1 MEPIVSPA
9 FTRAAR
15 AVLTGAV
22 VALAVPRSIHAQ
34 ISNAEYATRRS
45 ALSERIDSGVVV
57 AFGGVE
63 PVDYWPTFHQLP
75 AFYYLTGYGETDA
88 VLLMVKRGGAVAST
102 MFVPTRTPVAER
114 WLGARARP
122 ADLQARI
129 GIPGRDAAQLQGAVD
144 SLAQA
149 GLPFYVV
156 PDVRTADYAEEDSL
170 TRGGRFLAQLR
181 LAHPWLVTRSLDST
195 INRLRA
201 RKSAAEIAL
210 LRKAVEIS
218 VRAHTEAM
226 KATAPGCGEYEI
238 QALLEGTFR
247 RFGGDRPGYGSIV
260 GSGPNATILHYMED
274 SRVMRDGELLLIDAA
289 TSFAHYAADVTRTLP
304 VNGRFTPAQRDI
316 YQIVLEAQ
324 DAFVRQIK
332 PGAGVQVASDSGR
345 AVVAKGLARL
355 GLIEAADATVDPP
368 EGARCPS
375 GACLQVQMFA
385 LHGYGGHGIG
395 LEVHDPAQYYGPE
408 GRFGVGDV
416 FTVEPGIYV
425 SPDLLGSLPDT
436 PKNRAFLAKVR
447 PAVEKYK
454 GIGVRLEDDYALTEK
469 GLEWLSEGSPRE
481 IERVESL
488 MRGREIEL
496 PGGGACGRP
505 KT

>member
-1 MEPIVSPA
+1 VPLMP
-9 FTRAAR
+9 FRAAR
-15 AVLTGAV
+15 AMLTGV
-22 VALAVPRSIHAQ
+22 VAALAVAHLAHAQ
-34 ISNAEYATRRS
+34 ISNAEYAGRRA
-45 ALSERIDSGVVV
+45 ALAASIDSGVVV
-57 AFGGVE
+57 AFGAVE
-63 PVDYWPTFHQLP
+63 PVTYWPTFQQLP
-75 AFYYLTGYGETDA
+75 SFYYFTGFGETDA
-88 VLLMVKRGGAVAST
+88 VLLMVKREGVVTST
-102 MFVPTRTPVAER
+102 MFVPTRTPMAER

-122 ADLQARI
+122 ADLEVGI
-129 GIPGRDAAQLQGAVD
+129 GIAGRDIAHFQGAAD
-144 SLAQA
+144 SLAA
-149 GLPFYVV
+149 SGLPFYVI
-156 PDVRTADYAEEDSL
+156 PDVQTADYASEDSL
-170 TRGGRFLAQLR
+170 TRGSRFLARLR
-181 LAHPWLVTRSLDST
+181 SAHPWLVTYSLDRT
-195 INRLRA
+195 VRHLRA
-201 RKSAAEIAL
+201 RKSPAEIAL

-247 RFGGDRPGYGSIV
+247 RLGGDRPGYGSIV

-289 TSFAHYAADVTRTLP
+289 TSYAHYSADVTRTFP
-304 VNGRFTPAQRDI
+304 VSGRFTPAQRDI
-316 YQIVLEAQ
+316 YQIVLQAQ
-324 DAFVRQIK
+324 DAFVRQIR
-332 PGAGVQVASDSGR
+332 PGVSVQVASDSGR

-355 GLIEAADATVDPP
+355 GLIESADAPVDPP
-368 EGARCPS
+368 EGARCEPGS
-375 GACLQVQMFA
+375 CLQVQMFA

-395 LEVHDPAQYYGPE
+395 LEVHDPAQYYEE
-408 GRFGVGDV
+408 GSRFGVGDV

-447 PAVEKYK
+447 PAVERYK

-469 GLEWLSEGSPRE
+469 GLEWLSEDSPRQ
-481 IERVESL
+481 IDRVEAL

-505 KT
+505 RT

>member
-1 MEPIVSPA
+1 
-9 FTRAAR
+9 
-15 AVLTGAV
+15 VLTGAT
-22 VALAVPRSIHAQ
+22 ALLALSSAAHAQ
-34 ISNAEYATRRS
+34 ISNAEYAKRRS
-45 ALSERIDSGVVV
+45 ALAASIDSGVVI
-57 AFGGVE
+57 AFGAVE
-63 PVDYWPTFHQLP
+63 PVNYWPTFHQLP
-75 AFYYLTGYGETDA
+75 GFYYFTGFGETDA
-88 VLLMVKRGGAVAST
+88 VFLMVKRDGAVASS
-102 MFVPTRTPVAER
+102 MFVPTRSPLSER

-122 ADLQARI
+122 PDLEARI
-129 GIPGRDAAQLQGAVD
+129 GIPGRDIAQLQGKVD
-144 SLAQA
+144 SLAA
-149 GLPFYVV
+149 DGLPFYVI
-156 PDVRTADYAEEDSL
+156 PDVQTADYAEEDSL
-170 TRGGRFLAQLR
+170 TRGTRFLSRLR
-181 LAHPWLVTRSLDST
+181 LANPWLVTHSLDST
-195 INRLRA
+195 VRHLRA
-201 RKSAAEIAL
+201 RKSPAEIAL

-289 TSFAHYAADVTRTLP
+289 TSYAHYSADVTRTFP
-304 VNGRFTPAQRDI
+304 VNGRFTPLQRDI
-316 YQIVLEAQ
+316 YQIVLDAQ

-332 PGAGVQVASDSGR
+332 PGVGVQVASDSGR

-355 GLIEAADATVDPP
+355 GLIESADATVDPP
-368 EGARCPS
+368 EGARCPA
-375 GACLQVQMFA
+375 GNCPQVQMFA

-395 LEVHDPAQYYGPE
+395 LEVHDPAQYYQGE

-416 FTVEPGIYV
+416 FTVEPGIYI

-436 PKNRAFLAKVR
+436 PKNRAFLAKIR
-447 PAVEKYK
+447 PAVERYT

-481 IERVESL
+481 MDRVEAL
-488 MRGREIEL
+488 MRGREIDL

-505 KT
+505 RT

>member
-1 MEPIVSPA
+1 VPTTL
-9 FTRAAR
+9 TRSARVVLSGAMAMLAISSAA
-15 AVLTGAV
+15 
-22 VALAVPRSIHAQ
+22 HAQ
-34 ISNAEYATRRS
+34 ISNTEYAKRRS
-45 ALSERIDSGVVV
+45 ALAASIDSGVVI
-57 AFGGVE
+57 AFGAVE
-63 PVDYWPTFHQLP
+63 PVNYWPTFHQLP
-75 AFYYLTGYGETDA
+75 GFYYFTGFGETDA
-88 VLLMVKRGGAVAST
+88 VFLMVKRGGAVAST
-102 MFVPTRTPVAER
+102 MFVPTRSPISER

-122 ADLQARI
+122 ADLEARI
-129 GIPGRDAAQLQGAVD
+129 GIPGRDIAQLQGTVD
-144 SLAQA
+144 SLAA
-149 GLPFYVV
+149 DDLPFYVI
-156 PDVRTADYAEEDSL
+156 PDVQTADYAEEDSL
-170 TRGGRFLAQLR
+170 TRGGRFLSRLR
-181 LAHPWLVTRSLDST
+181 LANPWLVTHSLDST
-195 INRLRA
+195 VRHLRA
-201 RKSAAEIAL
+201 RKSPAEIAL

-289 TSFAHYAADVTRTLP
+289 TSYAHYSADVTRTFP
-304 VNGRFTPAQRDI
+304 VNGRFTPPQRDI
-316 YQIVLEAQ
+316 YQIVLDAQ

-332 PGAGVQVASDSGR
+332 PGVGVQVASDSGR

-355 GLIEAADATVDPP
+355 GLIESADATVDPP
-368 EGARCPS
+368 EGARCPA
-375 GACLQVQMFA
+375 GTCLQVQMFA

-395 LEVHDPAQYYGPE
+395 LEVHDPAQYYEGE

-416 FTVEPGIYV
+416 FTVEPGIYI

-436 PKNRAFLAKVR
+436 PKNRAFLAKIR
-447 PAVEKYK
+447 PAVERYK
-454 GIGVRLEDDYALTEK
+454 GIGVRIEDDYALTEK

-481 IERVESL
+481 IDRVEAL
-488 MRGREIEL
+488 MRGREIDL

-505 KT
+505 RT